1 MIFHIDMDAFYASVE
16 ILDNPEFKGKPVI
29 VGGLSGRGVVAAAS
43 YEARKY
49 GVYSA
54 MPMFQALKKCPDARI
69 VPPRKTRYKQVSET
83 VMNILNSFSPLV
95 EQVSI
100 DEAYLDAGGC
110 ERLFG
115 SAETMAREIKAKIK
129 ERVHLT
135 CSVGI
140 APVKFLAKIA
150 SDMDKPDGLT
160 VISPEKMPDFIYSLP
175 IKNAPGV
182 GPKMFQEL
190 KMLGIATFGDIQNF
204 PEKLLV
210 DKTGKFGRRLKE
222 LSMGIDNSVVVPCS
236 PPKSVSA
243 EDTLGYDT
251 ADRDLLKKYLL
262 QQADDV
268 GRQLRKS
275 GMNAKTVSIKV
286 KYADFQQIT
295 RSITL
300 QCPTCSS
307 NTLYHETC
315 RLLDNCVLMKKVRL
329 IGMGVSGLVPVNHP
343 VQMNLFDL
351 PNQTDN
357 NWEKV
362 DKTMD
367 RIQERFGK
375 EMLTRAI
382 IKGF

>member
-16 ILDNPEFKGKPVI
+16 ILDNPDFKGKPVI

-43 YEARKY
+43 YEARKH
-49 GVYSA
+49 GVHSA
-54 MPMFQALKKCPDARI
+54 MPMFQALKKCPDAKV
-69 VPPRKTRYKQVSET
+69 VPPRKTRYKQVSEN
-83 VMNILNSFSPLV
+83 VMEILKGFSPLV

-110 ERLFG
+110 GRLFG
-115 SAETMAREIKAKIK
+115 SAETMAMEIKNKIK

-135 CSVGI
+135 CSVGV

-160 VISPEKMPDFIYSLP
+160 VISPEQVPDFVYSLP
-175 IKNAPGV
+175 IKNTPGV

-190 KMLGIATFGDIQNF
+190 KMLGIATLGDVLNF
-204 PEKLLV
+204 PEKLLI
-210 DKTGKFGRRLKE
+210 DKTGKFGRHLKE
-222 LSMGIDNSVVVPCS
+222 LSMGTDNSKVSPCS
-236 PPKSVSA
+236 PPKSISS
-243 EDTLGYDT
+243 EETLGFDT
-251 ADRDLLKKYLL
+251 ADQDLLKKYLL

-275 GMNAKTVSIKV
+275 AMKAKTVSIKV
-286 KYADFQQIT
+286 KHADFQQIT
-295 RSITL
+295 RSNTL
-300 QCPTCSS
+300 KNPTCSS
-307 NTLYHETC
+307 NTLYHEAC
-315 RLLDNCVLMKKVRL
+315 RLLDHCVLMKKVRL
-329 IGMGVSGLVPVNHP
+329 IGMGVSGLVLVNHP
-343 VQMNLFDL
+343 VQMKLFDL
-351 PNQTDN
+351 SNQTDY

-382 IKGF
+382 IKGS